1 MILLI
6 NSLKS
11 TKISDS
17 LALYFIHFIYLTY
30 NFKNLKNTYLTIFL
44 NKFYFISNYYILNE
58 LIWQEGFLLDFLQKK
73 STDIWIKK
81 FLIFSAYLFNE
92 RLVFDKIIRF
102 YLDLIIWPAHK
113 LFVFEFNN
121 ISNTLFITI
130 FFFIFFTFFLFLHL
144 PHIPLLPPPN
154 FKNSEMSTIFSY
166 E

>member
-1 MILLI
+1 MDCG
-6 NSLKS
+6 SKGCRFKS
-11 TKISDS
+11 FF
-17 LALYFIHFIYLTY
+17 LPMFIFNCFFFYNYLTY

-130 FFFIFFTFFLFLHL
+130 FFFIFFTFFLFFFYFF
-144 PHIPLLPPPN
+144 LLM
-154 FKNSEMSTIFSY
+154 F
-166 E
+166 